1 MNLKLTIEYDGTD
14 YCGWQAQPN
23 SAAIQDVIEQGL
35 EKILGAKIRLIASG
49 RTDAG
54 VHALGQVANFFY
66 EGEIDLWRLRVFSV
80 RAMAKVE
87 EHPSALRQDD
97 LRRVAVSYGIENHS
111 VCFGH
116 RFSPS
121 LLALFSF
128 SEPDERAGMATLTR
142 ILDYL
147 IL

>member
-1 MNLKLTIEYDGTD
+1 MVLRRVQQLEELR
-14 YCGWQAQPN
+14 
-23 SAAIQDVIEQGL
+23 AAHDVIEVGVR
-35 EKILGAKIRLIASG
+35 EGDNVEVIARRLLQLVLKA
-49 RTDAG
+49 R
-54 VHALGQVANFFY
+54 L
-66 EGEIDLWRLRVFSV
+66 EIDLWRLRVFSV

-87 EHPSALRQDD
+87 EDPSALRQDD
-97 LRRVAVSYGIENHS
+97 LRRVAVSYGIKNHS

-142 ILDYL
+142 LPNYL